1 MPQQINLSAPV
12 LLTQRRYLSALTM
25 AQALLM
31 FVLLGGSLA
40 AYGVWSVRTAAA
52 SIKLTL
58 DRQAPELA
66 RLRAALA
73 PATAASGGGEKEL
86 LQELQAARNRLAE
99 RSAVLAEARRGLMKP
114 GQGHSAVLQ
123 LVAQSIPAQVWVN
136 EVLADNAQLEVHGFT
151 QDPAVLNSWVD
162 RLSQSPLLA
171 GQQLARVKVERAAAG
186 GSSGAGANV
195 SARPLWTFVL
205 ASAVA
210 PGSAGAKP

>member
-12 LLTQRRYLSALTM
+12 LLTERRYFSALTM

-31 FVLLGGSLA
+31 LVLLGGSLA

-114 GQGHSAVLQ
+114 DQGHSAVLQ
-123 LVAQSIPAQVWVN
+123 LVAQSIPPQVWVN

-171 GQQLARVKVERAAAG
+171 GQQLARVKVERVAAG

-210 PGSAGAKP
+210 PGSGGAKP